1 MTEALQKKVDFAINV
16 EQEIWKDIEGY
27 EGRYQVSNKGRVKSL
42 YKTTQSV
49 FNGVICTRE
58 YPERILTP
66 IDTKSD
72 TSKGYVRVH
81 IGSGHGKR
89 VLKLIHRLVATAFI
103 PNPLNLP
110 QVNHIN
116 GNKADNRA
124 DNLEWCSA
132 KHNTQH
138 ALRNGLK
145 KVFGHAEG
153 HPVIATNIKTGE
165 ELYFESVAAAG
176 RFLGQSC
183 DHGLKRRK
191 DKDKDKAYIING
203 YQLNLVNK
211 LQAEA

>member
-42 YKTTQSV
+42 PKTTQSV

-72 TSKGYVRVH
+72 TSKEYVRVH

-89 VLKLIHRLVATAFI
+89 VLKLIHRLVASAFI

-116 GNKADNRA
+116 GNKTDNRA

-191 DKDKDKAYIING
+191 DKDKDKPYIING
-203 YQLNLVNK
+203 YQLTLTNK
-211 LQAEA
+211 LQTKV